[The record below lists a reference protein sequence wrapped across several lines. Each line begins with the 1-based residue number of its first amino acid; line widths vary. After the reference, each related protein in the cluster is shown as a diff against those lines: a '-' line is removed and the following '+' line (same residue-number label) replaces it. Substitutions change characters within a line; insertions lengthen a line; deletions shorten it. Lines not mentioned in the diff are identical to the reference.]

1 MTKDNASAA
10 LVAKPGEGTSVVDH
24 KNIYEAF
31 IAIMNEVGYVQKTG
45 INKAQ
50 NYKYAGE
57 AQLIETLRP
66 VMLKHGVLCVPG
78 EAKVCKVDHIVVGAI
93 GSEKKTY
100 RTVIRY
106 TFVYTHAAS
115 STHLQ
120 VQAIGE
126 GVDTGDKAAYKA
138 ATGALKYALRQA
150 FLIETGD
157 DPEKDDDKDIP
168 KREVTASVFS
178 NAAKR
183 KDFEAKLTKEMEAA
197 PDLGELRA
205 VWKDAL
211 PILTELKE
219 SESDYENT
227 SYEHLVKMKDQIKA
241 TIESLGMNDGIKY

>member
-1 MTKDNASAA
+1 MTKSST
-10 LVAKPGEGTSVVDH
+10 LAKESPESTGVIH
-24 KNIYEAF
+24 KNIWEAF
-31 IAIMNEVGYVQKTG
+31 IGIMSEVGYVQKTG
-45 INKAQ
+45 VNKAQ

-66 VMLKHGVLCVPG
+66 VMLKHGVFCVPG
-78 EAKVCKVDHIVVGAI
+78 EAEVCKSDCVVTGAV

-106 TFVYTHAAS
+106 TFVYTHAS
-115 STHLQ
+115 SGTHLQ

-157 DPEKDDDKDIP
+157 DPEKDDALEK
-168 KREVTASVFS
+168 TASVFAT
-178 NAAKR
+178 NAKR
-183 KDFEAKLTKEMEAA
+183 NDWSAKLEKQMESC

-205 VWKDAL
+205 VWNDAL
-211 PILTELKE
+211 PILTELKD
-219 SESDYENT
+219 SAADYDQVT
-227 SYEHLVKMKDQIKA
+227 YTHLVKKKDLTKA
-241 TIESLGMNDGIKY
+241 SIEALVSDEISY